1 MSAILEV
8 PSGYWAIAIAI
19 VSGGV
24 IVVEKFG
31 AMLTW
36 LGVRPAKETELK
48 ALTLQNEDDHRRMRE
63 TVGALRVD
71 NDAAHREFRLDNEND
86 HKEMRNDLREIG
98 KGLAEIG
105 KGLARVEG
113 RLERK

>member
-36 LGVRPAKETELK
+36 FGVRPAKETELK
-48 ALTLQNEDDHRRMRE
+48 SLAVQNEDDHRRMRE
-63 TVGALRVD
+63 TVAALRTD
-71 NDAAHREFRLDNEND
+71 NEAAHREFRIDNETG
-86 HKEMRNDLREIG
+86 HREMRDELREIG
-98 KGLAEIG
+98 KGLTEIG